1 MQAAPVDDSA
11 SVVDELDAG
20 PRGPRVRLRSCIVTR
35 EAQDPS
41 ALIRFVVGPDG
52 AIVPD
57 LKQILPGRG
66 AWVTARRATLALAV
80 KRKAFARAFRKP
92 VAVSPGLADELGLLL
107 RREALQGLSLAN
119 KAGAVLAGFGKVE
132 AACAAGSV
140 VALIHAREAGED
152 GIRKIGQALRRASEG
167 AEPSITMIR
176 DFAAEELDLALGRA
190 HVIHAAL
197 VAGSGSGVF
206 LSRWHRLAGY
216 EAADASGP
224 VDIGRIPADMDGRD
238 GSEQSPGYTAE

>member
-1 MQAAPVDDSA
+1 MHAAPGDDSA
-11 SVVDELDAG
+11 SLTDELDDG
-20 PRGPRVRLRSCIVTR
+20 PRGARPRLRTCIVTR
-35 EAQDPS
+35 QAKAPA

-52 AIVPD
+52 AVVPD
-57 LKQILPGRG
+57 LKQTLPGRG
-66 AWVTARRATLALAV
+66 AWVSATRAALALAV

-92 VAVSPGLADELGLLL
+92 VSVASGLADDLGALL

-132 AACAAGSV
+132 GACASGNVA
-140 VALIHAREAGED
+140 ALIHAREAGED
-152 GIRKIGQALRRASEG
+152 GIRKIGQALRRANAG
-167 AEPSITMIR
+167 ADPSVTTIR
-176 DFAAEELDLALGRA
+176 DFEAEELDLALGRA

-224 VDIGRIPADMDGRD
+224 VNIGRIPADMGGRD

>member
-1 MQAAPVDDSA
+1 MQAAPGDDSA
-11 SVVDELDAG
+11 SLTDELDDG
-20 PRGPRVRLRSCIVTR
+20 PRGARARLRTCIVSR
-35 EAQDPS
+35 ETKAPD

-52 AIVPD
+52 TVVPD
-57 LKQILPGRG
+57 LKQTLPGRG
-66 AWVTARRATLALAV
+66 AWVSATRAAVVQAV

-92 VAVSPGLADELGLLL
+92 VTVPPDLAETLGQLL

-119 KAGAVLAGFGKVE
+119 KAGAVVAGFGKVE
-132 AACAAGSV
+132 AVCAAGQA
-140 VALIHAREAGED
+140 VALIHAGEAGED
-152 GIRKIGQALRRASEG
+152 GIRKIGQALRRAAGG
-167 AEPSITMIR
+167 AEPAVTVIR

-224 VDIGRIPADMDGRD
+224 VNIGRIPADTDGRG
-238 GSEQSPGYTAE
+238 GSLQSPGYTAE